1 MGGSQ
6 NGKENVSKD
15 VLTAPHVPRYPPRYH
30 KGGRGPG
37 ETLPPRA
44 RGPGGGGGRP
54 GAGRRGR
61 RHRTRHARV
70 EPPDLGPAAGGRE
83 PNSGKAVK
91 P

>member
-15 VLTAPHVPRYPPRYH
+15 VLTAPHVPRYPPRHH

-44 RGPGGGGGRP
+44 RGPGGGGRP
-54 GAGRRGR
+54 GGAGGGAATGRATREWSRPTSAPQLAAESLTRGR
-61 RHRTRHARV
+61 R
-70 EPPDLGPAAGGRE
+70 
-83 PNSGKAVK
+83 
-91 P
+91 